1 MYNPDDLKYS
11 KTDEWVKV
19 TGNVATIGVS
29 DYAQSQLSDVVFLE
43 FKVEPDDVLEKDSG
57 IVTIESVKAAA
68 DVNTPVSGKIIDLNR
83 NLEDKYELINSDP
96 YQAGWM
102 VKLELSDPAELS
114 GLMDKAAYE
123 KYCEERSQ

>member
-1 MYNPDDLKYS
+1 MS
-11 KTDEWVKV
+11 GSKV

-29 DYAQSQLSDVVFLE
+29 DYAQSQLSDIVFLE

-68 DVNTPVSGKIIDLNR
+68 DVNTPVSGKVIDLNR

>member
-68 DVNTPVSGKIIDLNR
+68 DVNTPVSGKVIDLNR